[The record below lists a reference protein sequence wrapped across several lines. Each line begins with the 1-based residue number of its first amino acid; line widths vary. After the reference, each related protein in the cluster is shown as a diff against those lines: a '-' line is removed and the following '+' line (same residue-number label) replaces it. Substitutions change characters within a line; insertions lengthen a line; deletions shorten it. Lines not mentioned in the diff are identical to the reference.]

1 MSLMARNRR
10 KKRHDLRRVLY
21 ACAGGLIGASTL
33 VAAHSYTLVRDS
45 VTAQDCDA
53 IKLGENTKIYDRN
66 GQLLATIAAENNRTP
81 IRIEEM
87 PRFLIDATVAIE
99 DKKFFSHG
107 GIDYKRIAGA
117 AVKDVGGGSGGRQ
130 GGSTIT
136 MQLMKNLCHPN
147 DKTRSLSNKLV
158 EAYWAK
164 EYETGHSKQLIM
176 QRYLNSVF
184 YGNNALGVEAASL
197 IYFDRHAAQ
206 LTLPQAALLAG
217 LPQAPSQY
225 NPFRNQQD
233 ALARRNV
240 VLDEMVKEGYITAE
254 RAARTKPAGLGLR
267 HGSAFKFKREGYYV
281 DYVTEQLKKSLN
293 PNKVKDGGYKV
304 YTAIDPLRQQAARS
318 AMRRFLAQ
326 RWPTDT
332 PSAALVMIE
341 AKTGRILAMAS
352 SDAYTSERQFN
363 LAGPTAGR
371 GAGSTFKVFVLTTA
385 MAQGVSPST
394 QYFSKSPIAI
404 DGNKCHSP
412 TGSGTFKTFGGKGGG
427 MKSLVAATT
436 SSDNSVYVQLTCD
449 LGPEAVYQTAKKMGI
464 TSLVASGPTAD
475 RYNLSMGLGGLTN
488 GVSVLDMARAYAPLV
503 NGGYRVNVMPMTRLV
518 RRDGTAVVFKPKRTK
533 IFSDGV
539 AAEVTKILRQNVLGG
554 TGTAANL
561 SNVPVAGKTGTTSGF
576 KDAWFVGYTPKY
588 VTAVWIGY
596 PLEQRF
602 TGETGGNSAARI
614 WRDFMGFATRGES
627 GQSFL
632 TPTNPVVISPFSGYY
647 RAQAAALA
655 AAEAKK
661 KADEKAK
668 ADAEAKAKAEA
679 DKNKNPTPGAPG
691 APGTPPPATPP
702 PGTTPPP
709 TIPPTT
715 TTP

>member
-45 VTAQDCDA
+45 LRAQECDA
-53 IKLGENTKIYDRN
+53 IKLGQNTRVYDRK
-66 GQLLATIAAENNRTP
+66 GRLLATIAAENNRTP
-81 IRIEEM
+81 IRIGDM

-99 DKKFFSHG
+99 DKKFFSHA

-117 AVKDVGGGSGGRQ
+117 AVKDIGGGSSGRQ

-147 DKTRSLSNKLV
+147 DRTRSLSNKLV

-164 EYETGHSKQLIM
+164 EYETTHSKQLIM

-184 YGNNALGVEAASL
+184 YGNNAIGVEAASL

-225 NPFRNQQD
+225 NPFRNKED

-240 VLDEMVKEGYITAE
+240 VLDQMVKEGYITAE
-254 RAARTKPAGLGLR
+254 RAARTKPAGLSLR
-267 HGSAFKFKREGYYV
+267 RGSAFKFKREGYYV
-281 DYVTEQLKKSLN
+281 DYVTEQLKKILD
-293 PNKVKDGGYKV
+293 PKKVKDGGYKA
-304 YTAIDPLRQQAARS
+304 YTAIDPVLQQAARS
-318 AMRRFLAQ
+318 AMRRFLTQ

-341 AKTGRILAMAS
+341 AKTGKILAMAS
-352 SDAYTSERQFN
+352 SDVYTAKSQFN

-371 GAGSTFKVFVLTTA
+371 GAGSTFKVFVLTA
-385 MAQGVSPST
+385 AISKGVSPST
-394 QYFSKSPIAI
+394 QYFSKSPIPI
-404 DGNKCHSP
+404 DGTKCHSP
-412 TGSGTFKTFGGKGGG
+412 AGSAIFHTFGGKGGG
-427 MKSLVAATT
+427 MKSLVSATT
-436 SSDNSVYVQLTCD
+436 SSDNSIYVQLTCD
-449 LGPEAVYQTAKKMGI
+449 LGPELVYQTAKKMGI
-464 TSLVASGPTAD
+464 TSLVAAGPTAD

-488 GVSVLDMARAYAPLV
+488 GVSVLDMARAYAPLA

-518 RRDGTAVVFKPKRTK
+518 RQNGTVVVFKPKRKK

-554 TGTAANL
+554 TGTKANL
-561 SNVPVAGKTGTTSGF
+561 PNVPVAGKTGTTTGF

-602 TGETGGNSAARI
+602 TGETGGNSAANI
-614 WRDFMGFATRGES
+614 WHDFMAIATRGES
-627 GQSFL
+627 GQSFP
-632 TPTNPVVISPFSGYY
+632 TPTQPAVFSPFSGYY
-647 RAQAAALA
+647 KNQASALA

-661 KADEKAK
+661 KADAKAK
-668 ADAEAKAKAEA
+668 ADAAAKAKAKA
-679 DKNKNPTPGAPG
+679 DKKKNKKPTPGAPSAPG
-691 APGTPPPATPP
+691 APVTPPPATPP
-702 PGTTPPP
+702 PVTT
-709 TIPPTT
+709 PPTT
-715 TTP
+715 TP